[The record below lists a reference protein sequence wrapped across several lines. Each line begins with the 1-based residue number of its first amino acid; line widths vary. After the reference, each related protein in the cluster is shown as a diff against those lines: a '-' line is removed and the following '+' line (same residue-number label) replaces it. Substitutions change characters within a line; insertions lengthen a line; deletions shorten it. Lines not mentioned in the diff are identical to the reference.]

1 MAYDNASTDERHGGA
16 IVPRDG
22 EGIPPNT
29 DDGLLAQVIPLR
41 RRGGEGAA
49 PQILADEPRRPADER
64 DGVFDPPEHPSVPAG
79 QDAKRSAERAVGNVG
94 EAAKSAGQA
103 LKAAGKA
110 ATARLK

>member
-1 MAYDNASTDERHGGA
+1 M
-16 IVPRDG
+16 
-22 EGIPPNT
+22 
-29 DDGLLAQVIPLR
+29 
-41 RRGGEGAA
+41 A
-49 PQILADEPRRPADER
+49 PQTKAQRSQAAKKAAATRQLNA
-64 DGVFDPPEHPSVPAG
+64 GKKAG